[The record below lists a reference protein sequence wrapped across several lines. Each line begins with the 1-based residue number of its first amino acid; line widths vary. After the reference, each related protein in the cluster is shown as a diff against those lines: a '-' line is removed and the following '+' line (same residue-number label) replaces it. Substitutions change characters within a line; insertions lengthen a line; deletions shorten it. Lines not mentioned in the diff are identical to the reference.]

1 MKKNW
6 STAGPGVPLFFCALT
21 LLCAY
26 SVFIFTYPAVSLFF
40 CALTLFFILHLPCW
54 ALILFYCVTLFCCAL
69 YPAVPLFYFALT
81 RLCPLFYFRL
91 SGQYLGKIV
100 TEFLTKVQP
109 GRPKFAPLQRT
120 RSCSKTYK

>member
-40 CALTLFFILHLPCW
+40 YALTL
-54 ALILFYCVTLFCCAL
+54 L
-69 YPAVPLFYFALT
+69 YPYFIFIYPAGPLFYFALT